1 MSAPL
6 DWIEDGKDWPNR
18 HASRFVKAGGL
29 TWHVQV
35 AGKGPVLLL
44 LHGTGA
50 STHSWRDLLPLLAR
64 DYRVIAP
71 DLPGHGFTEAPPSS
85 ELSLP
90 GMAKLLGAL
99 VAELGEMPMDAVGHS
114 AGCALLIRM
123 ALDGAIHPHAIIG
136 LNAALRPFGGG
147 AGRAFSSLARFFALN
162 PLVPRFF
169 AWQANDPG
177 AIRRLMEGTGSV
189 LDQRG
194 LDLYQRLFLSREH
207 LKSTITMM
215 ANWDLVPLNE
225 EMGQLNASLHLIVAQ
240 GDKAISP
247 EDARQ
252 LKRKHPVIHL
262 HWLKQG
268 GHLVHEENPLEVAAL
283 IHDIAKPVALRQT
296 G

>member
-1 MSAPL
+1 MNAPL
-6 DWIEDGKDWPNR
+6 DWTRDGADWPNR
-18 HASRFVKAGGL
+18 HASRFVRAGDL
-29 TWHVQV
+29 TWHVQI

-71 DLPGHGFTEAPPSS
+71 DLPGHGFTEAPDSDQ
-85 ELSLP
+85 LSLP
-90 GMAKLLGAL
+90 GMARRLAAL
-99 VAELGEMPMDAVGHS
+99 VAELGENPVDAVGHS

-123 ALDGAIHPHAIIG
+123 ALDGSIHPYSIIG

-169 AWQANDPG
+169 AWQASDPG
-177 AIRRLMEGTGSV
+177 AVRRLMEGTGSRI
-189 LDQRG
+189 DERG
-194 LDLYQRLFLSREH
+194 LALYQRLFLSRAH
-207 LKSTITMM
+207 LHSTIAMM

-225 EMGQLNASLHLIVAQ
+225 DLGRLNASLHLIVAA

-247 EDARQ
+247 EDARL
-252 LKRKHPVIHL
+252 LKHQHPVIRL

-268 GHLVHEENPLEVAAL
+268 GHLVHEEHPLEVAAL
-283 IHDIAKPVALRQT
+283 IHDIAKPIAFRQT

>member
-1 MSAPL
+1 MNAPL
-6 DWIEDGKDWPNR
+6 DWTRDGADWPNR
-18 HASRFVKAGGL
+18 HASQFVRAGDL
-29 TWHVQV
+29 TWHVQI

-71 DLPGHGFTEAPPSS
+71 DLPGHGFTEAPDPDQ
-85 ELSLP
+85 LSLP
-90 GMAKLLGAL
+90 GMARRLAAL
-99 VAELGEMPMDAVGHS
+99 VAELGENPVDAVGHS

-123 ALDGAIHPHAIIG
+123 ALDGSIHPYSIIG

-177 AIRRLMEGTGSV
+177 AVRRLMEGTGSRI
-189 LDQRG
+189 DERG
-194 LDLYQRLFLSREH
+194 LALYQRLFLSRAH
-207 LKSTITMM
+207 LHSTIAMM

-225 EMGQLNASLHLIVAQ
+225 DLGRLNASLHLIVAL

-247 EDARQ
+247 EDARL
-252 LKRKHPVIHL
+252 LKHQHPVIRL

-268 GHLVHEENPLEVAAL
+268 GHLVHEEHPLEVAAL
-283 IHDIAKPVALRQT
+283 IHDIAKPIALRQT

>member
-1 MSAPL
+1 MAEPFRQPL
-6 DWIEDGKDWPNR
+6 RE
-18 HASRFVKAGGL
+18 AGGL
-29 TWHVQV
+29 RWHVQI

-71 DLPGHGFTEAPPSS
+71 DLPGHGFTEAPSSS
-85 ELSLP
+85 ELSLT
-90 GMAKLLGAL
+90 GMAKLLAAL
-99 VAELGEMPMDAVGHS
+99 VAELGERPMDVVGHS

-123 ALDGAIHPHAIIG
+123 ALDGAIEPHAIIG

-225 EMGQLNASLHLIVAQ
+225 ELGRLNASLHLIVAQ
-240 GDKAISP
+240 GDKSISP

>member
-6 DWIEDGKDWPNR
+6 DWNRDGKDWPNR
-18 HASRFVKAGGL
+18 NASRFVKAGGI

-71 DLPGHGFTEAPPSS
+71 DLPGHGFTETPRSA

-90 GMAKLLGAL
+90 GMAELLAAL
-99 VAELGEMPMDAVGHS
+99 LAELDEKPMDAVGHS

-123 ALDGAIHPHAIIG
+123 ALDGTIHPHTIIG

-177 AIRRLMEGTGSV
+177 AIRRLMEGTGSRI
-189 LDQRG
+189 DPRG
-194 LDLYQRLFLSREH
+194 LELYQRLFLSREH
-207 LKSTITMM
+207 LQSTITMM
-215 ANWDLVPLNE
+215 ANWDLVPLND
-225 EMGQLNASLHLIVAQ
+225 EMVHLNASLHLVVAQ

-262 HWLKQG
+262 HWLKEG

-283 IHDIAKPVALRQT
+283 IHDIAKPVSLRQT